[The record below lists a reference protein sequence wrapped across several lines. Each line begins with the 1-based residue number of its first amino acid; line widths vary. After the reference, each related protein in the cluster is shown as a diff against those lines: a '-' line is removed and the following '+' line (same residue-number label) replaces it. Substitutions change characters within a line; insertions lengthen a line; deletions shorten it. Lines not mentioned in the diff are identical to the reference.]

1 MKRSLLISLK
11 EKLSSRSTK
20 PWACFETSGPADDGR
35 IAFSIS
41 CNDAF
46 VKNLHKFGY
55 QGITDEETVQNFF
68 LAARIIPEE
77 LLNSATEGSVNP
89 SGGTPHL
96 TDEANR
102 FVK

>member
-1 MKRSLLISLK
+1 MKRSMLISLK
-11 EKLSSRSTK
+11 EKLSAKSST
-20 PWACFETSGPADDGR
+20 PWACFETCGPSDDGR

-55 QGITDEETVQNFF
+55 QGISDEETVQNFF

-77 LLNSATEGSVNP
+77 LLNSGPEVNVNP